1 MNNKKY
7 QIKCFAQKGMF
18 EDEFIVTINI
28 VNEVGEDVESSAF
41 INKDELEL
49 TSFPEGDNVVDGLL
63 DVSVMGIEQDKV
75 SVVLPKPTFANGP
88 VVWVK
93 KESLTFKTVAT

>member
-1 MNNKKY
+1 MNDKKF

-18 EDEFIVTINI
+18 EDEFIVTINT
-28 VNEVGEDVESSAF
+28 VNEKGEDVESSAF

-63 DVSVMGIEQDKV
+63 DVSVMGIEQGKV
-75 SVVLPKPTFANGP
+75 SVVLPKPTFANGL

-93 KESLTFKTVAT
+93 KELLTSNMVTT